1 MPIKDSFVMDSL
13 TTLRVLTCSLDRTVV
28 LYDVLQSQLCLRVS
42 LPHSLE
48 SLTCNANQDLVCAGS
63 SNGSV
68 YIIDLT
74 ATAIAVTAAHAHVS
88 HHAAHSTATG
98 TEGLPR
104 GTSILEGHTK
114 AVTSLCF
121 SRDNSSLVS
130 ASADGTARVWNV
142 WTRQCLKE
150 FTPLGKH
157 GITNAMVRIPF
168 LVFSLRN
175 ISGSPLFRPEALNAF
190 YPLNLW

>member
-1 MPIKDSFVMDSL
+1 MPIKDSYVLDSL

-42 LPHSLE
+42 LPHALE
-48 SLTCNANQDLVCAGS
+48 SLTCNATQDLVCAGS

-74 ATAIAVTAAHAHVS
+74 STAIAVTAAHAHVS
-88 HHAAHSTATG
+88 HHTAHSTATG

-104 GTSILEGHTK
+104 GTSVLEGHTK
-114 AVTSLCF
+114 AVTSLTF

-130 ASADGTARVWNV
+130 ASADGTVRVWNV

-157 GITNAMVRIPF
+157 GITNAMVRRKY
-168 LVFSLRN
+168 LLARKRTFSVR
-175 ISGSPLFRPEALNAF
+175 
-190 YPLNLW
+190 